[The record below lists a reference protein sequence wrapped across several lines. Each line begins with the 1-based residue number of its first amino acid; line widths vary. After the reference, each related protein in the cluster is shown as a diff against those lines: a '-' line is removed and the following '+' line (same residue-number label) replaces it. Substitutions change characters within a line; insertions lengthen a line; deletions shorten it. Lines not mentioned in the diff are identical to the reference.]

1 MSDSRV
7 EGEPEPA
14 QGVVGT
20 GDQSVEEILT
30 AVAAAL
36 NEARPVRMSANVTLP
51 RDELLAAIER
61 AVERLPDELR
71 AARWL
76 LKEREE
82 YLVAAHA
89 EAAEIVA
96 EARAQ
101 AEQMVRRTELVR
113 QSELYG
119 RRIRDEAEAEARH
132 RRRQTEDYCEQRLA
146 HFEVTLSKIAKAV
159 QQGRERLRA
168 LPNVAAEEGA
178 GGDSAHGRDASV
190 IDLTDER
197 VAGGRVLFDQDIE

>member
-1 MSDSRV
+1 MSDSKH
-7 EGEPEPA
+7 EGEPDSA
-14 QGVVGT
+14 QGLLGV
-20 GDQSVEEILT
+20 GDQTVEEILT
-30 AVAAAL
+30 AVAGVL
-36 NEARPVRMSANVTLP
+36 SEARPIRMSANVTLP
-51 RDELLAAIER
+51 RDELLVAIEG
-61 AVERLPDELR
+61 AVERIPDELR

-82 YLVAAHA
+82 YLAAGHA

-146 HFEVTLSKIAKAV
+146 HFETTLSKIAKAV

-168 LPNVAAEEGA
+168 LPTVAAEEGA
-178 GGDSAHGRDASV
+178 GDSAHGRDASV

>member
-1 MSDSRV
+1 MSDPHV
-7 EGEPEPA
+7 EGEPDQA
-14 QGVVGT
+14 RSVAG
-20 GDQSVEEILT
+20 GDDESVEQILA
-30 AVAAAL
+30 AVAGAL
-36 NEARPVRMSANVTLP
+36 NEARPIRMSANVTLP
-51 RDELLAAIER
+51 RDELLASIER

-76 LKEREE
+76 LKERDE
-82 YLVAAHA
+82 YLATSRA

-119 RRIRDEAEAEARH
+119 RRVRDEAEAEARH

-146 HFEVTLSKIAKAV
+146 HFEKTLSKIGTAV
-159 QQGRERLRA
+159 QQGRDRLRA
-168 LPNVAAEEGA
+168 LPSVAADEGV
-178 GGDSAHGRDASV
+178 GEGVHGRDASV